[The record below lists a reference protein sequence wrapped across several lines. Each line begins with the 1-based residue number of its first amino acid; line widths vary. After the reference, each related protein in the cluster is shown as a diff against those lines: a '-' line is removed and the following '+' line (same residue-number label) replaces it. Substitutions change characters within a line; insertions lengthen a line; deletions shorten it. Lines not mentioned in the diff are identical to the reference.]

1 MIEPLPI
8 ESFFQAFRLVEDETV
23 VRANAQFAIKRA
35 VEQRTFAVT
44 SESGYVRRELF
55 EGFEQF
61 VKRVSVAHLSRER
74 VICER
79 KAKIKATFLDSA
91 DRNDTKNFI
100 LEQPFRAFVLAQRTM
115 H

>member
-1 MIEPLPI
+1 MQPALAEAGRVISSNGRTLVIELLPI

-23 VRANAQFAIKRA
+23 VLAAAQFAIKRA

-44 SESGYVRRELF
+44 GEREYVRRELF

-61 VKRVSVAHLSRER
+61 VKRVSVADLSRER

-79 KAKIKATFLDSA
+79 KAEIEAAFLELRRS
-91 DRNDTKNFI
+91 R
-100 LEQPFRAFVLAQRTM
+100 RR
-115 H
+115 

>member
-23 VRANAQFAIKRA
+23 VLAAAQFAIKRA
-35 VEQRTFAVT
+35 VEQRTFAVI
-44 SESGYVRRELF
+44 SESEYVRRELF

-61 VKRVSVAHLSRER
+61 VKRVSIADLSRER

-79 KAKIKATFLDSA
+79 KAEIKAAFLDSA
-91 DRNDTKNFI
+91 DRDDARNFV
-100 LEQPFRAFVLAQRTM
+100 LEQPLRAFELAQRTM